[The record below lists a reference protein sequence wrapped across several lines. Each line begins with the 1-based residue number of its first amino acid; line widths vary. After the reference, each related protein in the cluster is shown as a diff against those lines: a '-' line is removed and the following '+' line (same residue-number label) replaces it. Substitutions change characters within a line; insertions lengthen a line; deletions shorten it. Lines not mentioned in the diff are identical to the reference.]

1 MKHLMLLLIIL
12 LCAPLSYG
20 QFSDSTHYLIY
31 YGTTGVMNKTNTSKS
46 FVITNGARFSIRK
59 QSIALNS
66 SGNCIYGEQQ
76 GRRTNN
82 DLTTTL
88 DFNLYKTFKNFYYWG
103 LGNFDKSFSLKV
115 NKRWQAGLGAAY
127 SFIDTEKAF
136 LNLSDGILYESSDV
150 TVHDSTRSRYHT
162 FRNSLRLRYRFVIQ
176 QKVVLDGTHFWQ
188 PSLQYKDDSIIKSA
202 SSLSLML
209 NRWLNLTTALTYN
222 RVTRTEK
229 ENLLLTFGLTVE
241 KYF

>member
-1 MKHLMLLLIIL
+1 
-12 LCAPLSYG
+12 
-20 QFSDSTHYLIY
+20 
-31 YGTTGVMNKTNTSKS
+31 MNKTNTSKS

-66 SGNCIYGEQQ
+66 SGNWIYGEQQ

-88 DFNLYKTFKNFYYWG
+88 DFNLYKTFKHFYYWG

-150 TVHDSTRSRYHT
+150 TLHDSTRSRYHT

>member
-1 MKHLMLLLIIL
+1 M
-12 LCAPLSYG
+12 
-20 QFSDSTHYLIY
+20 
-31 YGTTGVMNKTNTSKS
+31 
-46 FVITNGARFSIRK
+46 
-59 QSIALNS
+59 
-66 SGNCIYGEQQ
+66 
-76 GRRTNN
+76 
-82 DLTTTL
+82 TL
-88 DFNLYKTFKNFYYWG
+88 
-103 LGNFDKSFSLKV
+103 
-115 NKRWQAGLGAAY
+115 
-127 SFIDTEKAF
+127 
-136 LNLSDGILYESSDV
+136 
-150 TVHDSTRSRYHT
+150 HDSTRSRYHT